1 MSEQTTAPENQ
12 PAPPLFYKR
21 PVPLRGTVH
30 TDFKVRPDN
39 HFEFA
44 AGVNSLPIS
53 TPEFVLASRHYPIIF
68 IGDEKPVPLAV
79 VGINPDTN
87 LYIDEDGYWE
97 VGQYVPAY
105 VRRYP
110 FILLNDGGPDGKAG
124 LGIDEEGGVSTH
136 PDARVLFPNGEAVDQ
151 ENPPEVI
158 KEALGL
164 CEQFHGAFL
173 QTEQVIAHI
182 HEAGVLEDRSLGIR
196 DDDGKERDIGQF
208 KAINEDKF
216 KELPDATIN
225 EWRKNGALS
234 AAYFHLASL
243 NNWDNIFFRAQMREQ
258 NKKITI
264 VDA

>member
-1 MSEQTTAPENQ
+1 MSEQSNASENQ
-12 PAPPLFYKR
+12 AAPPMFYKR

-30 TDFKVRPDN
+30 KDFKVRPDN
-39 HFEFA
+39 QFDFA
-44 AGVNSLPIS
+44 ANVNSIPVS

-68 IGDEKPVPLAV
+68 LGEKPVPLAV
-79 VGINPDTN
+79 VGINPDSN
-87 LYIDEDGYWE
+87 LYVDADGLWE

-124 LGIDEEGGVSTH
+124 LGIDEEGGASTREN
-136 PDARVLFPNGEAVDQ
+136 ARVLFPEGSEFDQ

-173 QTEQVIAHI
+173 QTEQVMNLID
-182 HEAGVLEDRSLGIR
+182 EADVLENRSLGIR

-208 KAINEDKF
+208 RAINEDKF
-216 KELPDATIN
+216 RDLSDATIN
-225 EWRKNGALS
+225 EWRKKGALS
-234 AAYFHLASL
+234 VAYFHLASL

-258 NKKITI
+258 NKKIGLL
-264 VDA
+264 DA